1 MEPAPSCG
9 SLPGIRGKPERLAH
23 TRALRRKAPSTET
36 RLWDL
41 LRARRLDGLK
51 FRRQFAI
58 GPYVVDFVCLERRLI
73 VEADGPL
80 HDPVRDVTR
89 DDWLG
94 RKGFRVV
101 RLANARINDQPE
113 LAVDDIRRALGHE
126 PSVIGPLAD

>member
-1 MEPAPSCG
+1 MSGEPE
-9 SLPGIRGKPERLAH
+9 KLAL
-23 TRALRRKAPSTET
+23 TRTLRRRAPNTEA

-73 VEADGPL
+73 IEADGPL
-80 HDPVRDVTR
+80 HDPIRDVTR

-94 RKGFRVV
+94 RRGFRVV
-101 RLANARINDQPE
+101 RLDNARINDHPE
-113 LAVDDIRRALGHE
+113 LALDDIRKVLGMT
-126 PSVIGPLAD
+126 PSLIGPLADDS